1 MTTEGTVTGAGTG
14 HIGRRVLLATAV
26 AGTLDI
32 GMAAIETAL
41 HGKPITRMLRGVASG
56 PVPAAVDWGA
66 GGALLGLTV
75 HYAIMA
81 VMALVFM
88 IAHARAGWVRAHH
101 TGHHP
106 RRPLL
111 VVLAVL
117 LEESP
122 AGDREGQRRQHR
134 REDQPARAQHRYPSR
149 SGYRPRPTTLGSW
162 NDRAS
167 AWRTTGCAGMSR

>member
-1 MTTEGTVTGAGTG
+1 MTGAGTG

-66 GGALLGLTV
+66 SGALLGLTV

-88 IAHARAGWVRAHH
+88 IAHARAGWVRAHSIVAG
-101 TGHHP
+101 TIYGLGLYLFMYGLVL
-106 RRPLL
+106 PLRFGAPLPNDPIAIAKGLFAHMVL
-111 VVLAVL
+111 VGLTFGLVA
-117 LEESP
+117 
-122 AGDREGQRRQHR
+122 
-134 REDQPARAQHRYPSR
+134 R
-149 SGYRPRPTTLGSW
+149 SGT
-162 NDRAS
+162 DR
-167 AWRTTGCAGMSR
+167 